1 MFFPEKVHHTSP
13 SDGLTLHTRVALSQ
27 NVKFGEMYISR
38 ISNFISETQIITT
51 STFMMLTNKQATYFI
66 WVQFPKIVIL
76 LSFSCAVNSDKI
88 EKGVIPNIAHKLL
101 MMLFV

>member
-38 ISNFISETQIITT
+38 ISNFVSENPNNINNHFNLHDDYNKQ
-51 STFMMLTNKQATYFI
+51 TNKQTNNLFHMSTIY
-66 WVQFPKIVIL
+66 PKIVL
-76 LSFSCAVNSDKI
+76 QLWGSNGWDAYVTASPS
-88 EKGVIPNIAHKLL
+88 L
-101 MMLFV
+101 M